1 MWIES
6 DQQLCKQFEFA
17 DFAAAFAFM
26 TAVAFE
32 AERQNHHPWWSNVW
46 NKVDI
51 RLCTHDAGNR
61 ITDKDRQL
69 ADAID
74 QIAAVH
80 QAR

>member
-6 DQQLCKQFEFA
+6 DHQLCKQFEFA
-17 DFAAAFAFM
+17 NFSAAFAFI

-61 ITDKDRQL
+61 ITEKDRLL

-74 QIAAVH
+74 RIAAIH